1 MRITNATKL
10 HRKSGSLG
18 FPVVREADAAL
29 TTEKVLTL
37 ATYSTLSNPV
47 SMVTLVPITLPC
59 T

>member
-1 MRITNATKL
+1 MPPNFTG
-10 HRKSGSLG
+10 KSGSLG